1 MHLNSSQVQDLHV
14 TGGFL
19 NGQHGHYTISAIWF
33 LGVNSMEQPAIHNHQ
48 TSRAGVLRR
57 NFRPTAEAAP
67 LLDRIEFAL
76 WKYLSALAAI

>member
-1 MHLNSSQVQDLHV
+1 MALAATD
-14 TGGFL
+14 
-19 NGQHGHYTISAIWF
+19 I
-33 LGVNSMEQPAIHNHQ
+33 HQ

-57 NFRPTAEAAP
+57 NFRPTAAAAP